1 MRGRPVKP
9 RMMSKEPETRQFS
22 PRGRRGRPGY
32 TVIKYEEFEAIKLSD
47 YMGLA
52 QKEAAKSMAV
62 SQQTFSRILK
72 NARLGMA
79 EALIHGNIIK
89 ISGGDF
95 ALSKK

>member
-9 RMMSKEPETRQFS
+9 RMIPREPETRQFS

-32 TVIKYEEFEAIKLSD
+32 ATIKYEEYEAIRLND
-47 YMGLA
+47 YMGLS
-52 QKEAAKSMAV
+52 QKDAAKKMAV

-72 NARLGMA
+72 NARLRLA
-79 EALIHGNIIK
+79 EALIKGDIIK

-95 ALSKK
+95 KISV